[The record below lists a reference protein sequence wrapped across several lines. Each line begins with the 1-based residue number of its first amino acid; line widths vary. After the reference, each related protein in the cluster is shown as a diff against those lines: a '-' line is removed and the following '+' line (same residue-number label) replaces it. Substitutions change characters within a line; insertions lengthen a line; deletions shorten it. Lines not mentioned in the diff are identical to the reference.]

1 MKQKSKEKKSENISK
16 EFSNELTMKIFRNIL
31 LAILVILYLIVLGF
45 ANERMQQERF
55 IGDIKVFAGTFL
67 ILGILFFEQAYKRE
81 SGYRAITGIE
91 MTVLSA
97 YTLSAMHIISKFEYD
112 FATYV
117 KNTMYVIAVYYI
129 IKCLIIYTNE
139 KKKSVEKYNDISE
152 IIKDEPQKKE
162 AKKRKNIKTVQTK
175 KNEKSSKK
183 NNNTKSKKMTSTNNK
198 LSKKKEEN

>member
-1 MKQKSKEKKSENISK
+1 MKQKSKEKKGKNISK
-16 EFSNELTMKIFRNIL
+16 NSSNELTMKIFRNIL

-81 SGYRAITGIE
+81 SGYRTITGIE

-97 YTLSAMHIISKFEYD
+97 YTLSAMHIISKFEYE
-112 FATYV
+112 FGTYI
-117 KNTMYVIAVYYI
+117 KNSIYVVAVYYV

-139 KKKSVEKYNDISE
+139 KKQIITP
-152 IIKDEPQKKE
+152 IIKKIEPDILFKTP
-162 AKKRKNIKTVQTK
+162 NI
-175 KNEKSSKK
+175 NSSIGVPL
-183 NNNTKSKKMTSTNNK
+183 NVSS
-198 LSKKKEEN
+198 